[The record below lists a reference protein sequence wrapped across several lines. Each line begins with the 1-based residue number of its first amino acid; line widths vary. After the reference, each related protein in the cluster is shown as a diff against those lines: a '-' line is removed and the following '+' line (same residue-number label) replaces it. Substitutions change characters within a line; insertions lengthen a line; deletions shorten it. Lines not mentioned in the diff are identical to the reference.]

1 MNMKTNPIVSLRPL
15 STLRLAPV
23 LALAVL
29 SAGLLTGCLSR
40 NYYVDPKPARVSFED
55 LPIIKSP
62 KPVQLIFDVYNENG
76 PFPEATKKLAPA
88 VLDVVT
94 FSGLFSSIAK
104 VGSDNMPRLQLVI
117 TEAPLPAP
125 GEPTSQ
131 PVPQGVS
138 ANLPGTA
145 GGVVYTLSGTYTLA
159 GKTPVKKVYNHAIHV
174 ATSKGPRPA
183 GAKRMGAMGA
193 VDDIV
198 GQMTL
203 TFLRDLQK
211 AGAL

>member
-1 MNMKTNPIVSLRPL
+1 MNMKTNRIVSLRLVSAVRFLP
-15 STLRLAPV
+15 A

-40 NYYVDPKPARVSFED
+40 NYYVDPKPARVSFDD
-55 LPIIKSP
+55 LPIAKSP
-62 KPVQLIFDVYNENG
+62 KPVQLIFDVYNESG
-76 PFPEATKKLAPA
+76 PFPEATRKLAPA

-117 TEAPLPAP
+117 TEAPLPGP
-125 GEPTSQ
+125 GEPSSQ
-131 PVPQGVS
+131 PAPQGVS
-138 ANLPGTA
+138 LNLPGTA
-145 GGVVYTLSGTYTLA
+145 GGVVYTLNGTYTPA
-159 GKTPVKKVYNHAIHV
+159 GKAPVKKVYNHAIHV
-174 ATSKGPRPA
+174 ATSKGPRPE
-183 GAKRMGAMGA
+183 GAKRMRAMSA